1 MTGLLGATR
10 PPETTTDSQGRSVK
24 IVGAPAGSRPVAALL
39 VDLVVLAVAVLLALV
54 PLVPVFGV
62 RAAAPAIVGGVL
74 VGAVLAVAAVVRR
87 WPVVVTLAAAVLSYV
102 LLGGPLAAPATTTS
116 GVLPTGSTLVTLGQG
131 VVTSWKQVLTLEPPL
146 GTSGTGLVAP
156 FVLGLAAVLGG
167 GLVAASRQSAGRSA
181 TLRLLVGVV
190 VPPAVLVLSI
200 LLGTVERTL
209 AVVVGAS
216 ITVLLVVWVAWRR
229 GGWRPQRVP
238 SLAVLAVLSIG
249 GGVALAPVVAG
260 DTPRF
265 VLRSVV
271 VPPFDPRDYASPLS
285 AYRAFI
291 KDQRDADLLTVDGL
305 PEDGLVRVA
314 TMDSYDGVV
323 WNVVG
328 DGEPQASGAFRKVG
342 DVIPVTL
349 GAAGGTSASVDVE
362 VAGLRGPWLPTVGE
376 TRGVTFTGADADR
389 ARDAFRFND
398 ATGTGVLSTSLV
410 AGQSYTLDAVVP
422 APVSDEE
429 IGDAQASSLAVPAPQ
444 QVPDVVVERAKQVTA
459 NATSPAGAAR
469 AIETYLHDTGYFSHG
484 DDYPSLAGHSAY
496 RMNLLL
502 GEDLM
507 VGDAEQYAS
516 LMALMASQSGLTARV
531 VLGFV
536 PSEEQRGDASIT
548 FTGGEIQAWT
558 EIAYEGVGWV
568 PYFPTPDTNRTP
580 ETADQEVQNEPQ
592 PQVVQPPPPP
602 AEPVDPPSDDA
613 EDPSVTT
620 NEEDTAAE
628 GDLRAVLL
636 VVAGVGIPLLLL
648 VAPLLVVVALKAR
661 RRRRRRRAATAEL
674 QISGGWDEVL
684 DTAHDFRVPPPAD
697 ATRREAS
704 RALLETFPKV
714 PVALLADQAD
724 AAVFSADGAGSRG
737 VSRYWAAVDET
748 VHTIRT
754 HGSFWRRLRGTL
766 ALTSLRRRRSQGPA
780 DGRGRAQRPAD
791 AQGPSAR
798 DARRAR
804 AQRSARRGGR
814 RS

>member
-10 PPETTTDSQGRSVK
+10 PPETTTDTQGRSIR
-24 IVGAPAGSRPVAALL
+24 IVGAPAGSRPAAGLL
-39 VDLVVLAVAVLLALV
+39 VDVLVVAVAVLLALV
-54 PLVPVFGV
+54 PLVPVFGLG
-62 RAAAPAIVGGVL
+62 AAAPAIVGGVV

-87 WPVVVTLAAAVLSYV
+87 WPVVVTLAAAVLAYA
-102 LLGGPLAAPATTTS
+102 LLGGPLAAPATTTA

-146 GTSGTGLVAP
+146 GSSGTGLVAP

-167 GLVAASRQSAGRSA
+167 GLLAASRQSSGRAA
-181 TLRLLVGVV
+181 TARLLVAVP

-216 ITVLLVVWVAWRR
+216 MTVLLVVWVAWRR
-229 GGWRPQRVP
+229 GAWRPQRVP

-249 GGVALAPVVAG
+249 GGVVLAPVVAG

-265 VLRSVV
+265 VLRSVI

-291 KDQRDADLLTVDGL
+291 KDQREADLLTVDGL

-314 TMDSYDGVV
+314 TMDSFDGVV

-342 DVIPVTL
+342 DVIPVTVA
-349 GAAGGTSASVDVE
+349 GAEAQVE
-362 VAGLRGPWLPTVGE
+362 VEVGDLRGPWLPTVGE
-376 TRGVTFTGADADR
+376 TRRVTFSGPDADR
-389 ARDAFRFND
+389 TREAFRFND

-410 AGQSYTLDAVVP
+410 PGQAYTLDAVVP
-422 APVSDEE
+422 APVTDQE

-444 QVPDVVVERAKQVTA
+444 QVPDIVVERAKQVTA
-459 NATSPAGAAR
+459 SATSPAGAAR
-469 AIETYLHDTGYFSHG
+469 AIETYLHETGYFSHG

-536 PSEEQRGDASIT
+536 PSEEQRGDDSIT

-580 ETADQEVQNEPQ
+580 ETADEEVQNEPQ

-602 AEPVDPPSDDA
+602 AEPVSPPSEDA

-620 NEEDTAAE
+620 NEEETAAE
-628 GDLRAVLL
+628 GNLRAVLL
-636 VVAGVGIPLLLL
+636 VVAAVAIPLLLL
-648 VAPLLVVVALKAR
+648 LTPLLVVVALKAR

-684 DTAHDFRVPPPAD
+684 DTAHDFKVPPPAD

-704 RALLETFPKV
+704 KVLLETFPKA

-754 HGSFWRRLRGTL
+754 HGSAWRRLRGTL
-766 ALTSLRRRRSQGPA
+766 ALTSLRRRRRARAEAAAPAPA
-780 DGRGRAQRPAD
+780 D
-791 AQGPSAR
+791 R

-804 AQRSARRGGR
+804 AQRPARRGGR
-814 RS
+814 QS

>member
-10 PPETTTDSQGRSVK
+10 PPETTTDAQGRSVK
-24 IVGAPAGSRPVAALL
+24 IVGAPAGSRPVPALL
-39 VDLVVLAVAVLLALV
+39 VDVAVLTVAVLLALV

-87 WPVVVTLAAAVLSYV
+87 WPVVVTLAAAVLAYA
-102 LLGGPLAAPATTTS
+102 LLGGPLAAPATTTA
-116 GVLPTGSTLVTLGQG
+116 GVLPTGRTLVTLGQG

-146 GTSGTGLVAP
+146 GTAGTGLVAP

-167 GLVAASRQSAGRSA
+167 GLVAASRRSAGRAA

-209 AVVVGAS
+209 AVVVGAGL
-216 ITVLLVVWVAWRR
+216 TVLLVVWVAWRR

-249 GGVALAPVVAG
+249 GGVVLAPVVAG

-291 KDQRDADLLTVDGL
+291 KDQREADLLTVDGL

-314 TMDSYDGVV
+314 TMDSFDGVV

-342 DVIPVTL
+342 DVIPVTV
-349 GAAGGTSASVDVE
+349 GAAGAAGASVDVE
-362 VAGLRGPWLPTVGE
+362 IAGLRGPWLPTVGE

-410 AGQSYTLDAVVP
+410 AGQSYTLDALVP
-422 APVSDEE
+422 APLTDEE

-444 QVPDVVVERAKQVTA
+444 QVPDIVVERAKQVTA

-502 GEDLM
+502 GDDLM

-536 PSEEQRGDASIT
+536 PSEEQRGDDSIT

-580 ETADQEVQNEPQ
+580 ETADEEVQNEPQ

-602 AEPVDPPSDDA
+602 AEPVAPPSEDA

-620 NEEDTAAE
+620 NEEETAAE
-628 GDLRAVLL
+628 DDLRAVLV
-636 VVAGVGIPLLLL
+636 VVAAVGIPLLLL
-648 VAPLLVVVALKAR
+648 LAPVLVVVALKAR
-661 RRRRRRRAATAEL
+661 RRRRRRRAATAER

-704 RALLETFPKV
+704 KALLETFPKA

-766 ALTSLRRRRSQGPA
+766 ALTSLRRRRVQGPA

-791 AQGPSAR
+791 SQGPSAR

-804 AQRSARRGGR
+804 ARRSARQGGR

>member
-10 PPETTTDSQGRSVK
+10 PPETTTDTQGRSIR
-24 IVGAPAGSRPVAALL
+24 IVGAPAGSRPAAGLL
-39 VDLVVLAVAVLLALV
+39 VDVLVVAVAVLLALV
-54 PLVPVFGV
+54 PLVPVFGLA
-62 RAAAPAIVGGVL
+62 AAAPAIVGGV
-74 VGAVLAVAAVVRR
+74 VIGAVLAVAAVVRR
-87 WPVVVTLAAAVLSYV
+87 WPVVVTLAAAVLAYA
-102 LLGGPLAAPATTTS
+102 LLGGPLAAPATTTA

-146 GTSGTGLVAP
+146 GSSGTGLVAP

-167 GLVAASRQSAGRSA
+167 GLLAASRQASGRAA
-181 TLRLLVGVV
+181 TARLLVAVA

-216 ITVLLVVWVAWRR
+216 MTVLLVVWVAWRR
-229 GGWRPQRVP
+229 GAWRPQRVP

-249 GGVALAPVVAG
+249 GGVVLAPVVAG

-265 VLRSVV
+265 VLRSVI

-291 KDQRDADLLTVDGL
+291 KDQREADLLTVDGL

-314 TMDSYDGVV
+314 TMDSFDGVV

-342 DVIPVTL
+342 DVIPVTVA
-349 GAAGGTSASVDVE
+349 GAEAQVE
-362 VAGLRGPWLPTVGE
+362 VEVGDLRGPWLPTVGE
-376 TRGVTFTGADADR
+376 TRRVTFSGPDADR
-389 ARDAFRFND
+389 TREAFRFND

-410 AGQSYTLDAVVP
+410 PGQTYTLDAVVP
-422 APVSDEE
+422 APVTDQE

-444 QVPDVVVERAKQVTA
+444 QVPDIVVERAKQVTA
-459 NATSPAGAAR
+459 SATSPAGAAR
-469 AIETYLHDTGYFSHG
+469 AIETYLHETGYFSHG

-536 PSEEQRGDASIT
+536 PSEEQRGDDSIT

-580 ETADQEVQNEPQ
+580 ETADEEVQNEPQ

-602 AEPVDPPSDDA
+602 AEPVSPPSEDA

-620 NEEDTAAE
+620 NEEETAAE
-628 GDLRAVLL
+628 GNLRAVLL
-636 VVAGVGIPLLLL
+636 VVAAVAIPLLLL
-648 VAPLLVVVALKAR
+648 LTPLLVVVALKAR

-684 DTAHDFRVPPPAD
+684 DTAHDFKVPPPAD

-704 RALLETFPKV
+704 KALLETFPKA

-754 HGSFWRRLRGTL
+754 HGSAWRRLRGTL
-766 ALTSLRRRRSQGPA
+766 ALTSLRRRRRARAEAAAPAPA
-780 DGRGRAQRPAD
+780 D
-791 AQGPSAR
+791 R

-804 AQRSARRGGR
+804 AQRPARRGGR
-814 RS
+814 QS